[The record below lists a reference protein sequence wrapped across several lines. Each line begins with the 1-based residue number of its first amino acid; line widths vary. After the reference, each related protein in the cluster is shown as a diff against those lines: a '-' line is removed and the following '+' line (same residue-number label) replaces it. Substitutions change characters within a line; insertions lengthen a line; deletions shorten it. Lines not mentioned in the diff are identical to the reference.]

1 MYVMELP
8 EALEQESDVFNTEV
22 RKYDPEGCNGFYRK
36 ESEGLSKLS

>member
-1 MYVMELP
+1 MMELP

-22 RKYDPEGCNGFYRK
+22 RKYDPEGCNGFYRRE